1 MTYKDIHGSVS
12 RSRLWAGRII
22 GGLLVAFL
30 VFDGAA
36 KVVQVDA
43 VVKGSAALGLPAYT
57 TPYIGWLLL
66 LCTAVY
72 VIPQT
77 KVLGAILLTGYLGG
91 ATAIHVR
98 ADDGTFPIVFSVTFG
113 VLLWAALVLREPW
126 LLKTIL
132 ASVPLAGERFN
143 SPVFEE

>member
-1 MTYKDIHGSVS
+1 MTYKDIQGSVS
-12 RSRLWAGRII
+12 RSRLWAGWII

-36 KVVQVDA
+36 KVVKVDA

-91 ATAIHVR
+91 ATAIHLR
-98 ADDGTFPIVFSVTFG
+98 ADDGVFPLVFSVTFG
-113 VLLWAALVLREPW
+113 VLVWAALVLREPW
-126 LLKTIL
+126 LLRTIL
-132 ASVPLAGERFN
+132 GPRPLPGASFT